1 MSLQSVKDFFSARHI
16 DIEIIELPVS
26 TATVALA
33 AVAHGVEPGQIA
45 KTLAFKLSDGLVVLV
60 VAKGDARIDNK
71 KFKDAFGKG
80 KMLGLDEVAVIT
92 GHPVGGVCPFGLASP
107 LSVYL
112 DVSLKIYKEV
122 IPAAGSVNSA
132 VRISPE
138 KFLFVLVGR
147 KIIKDSQAQST
158 HQNQCDVEL
167 RQFKD
172 VGQQESGHQDQA
184 DEAGHAL
191 QRFHAMFLLI
201 NSETSQREERNKR
214 ASFW

>member
-1 MSLQSVKDFFSARHI
+1 MKGAKYAASLISTQRHFASIYTSAMSLQSVKDFFSARHI

-33 AVAHGVEPGQIA
+33 AEAHGVEPGQIA
-45 KTLAFKLSDGLVVLV
+45 KTLAFKLNDGRVILV

-80 KMLGLDEVAVIT
+80 KMLGLDEVAMIT

-107 LSVYL
+107 LPVYL

-132 VRISPE
+132 IRISPE
-138 KFLFVLVGR
+138 TMADMTQAEWVDVCQ
-147 KIIKDSQAQST
+147 SQ
-158 HQNQCDVEL
+158 
-167 RQFKD
+167 
-172 VGQQESGHQDQA
+172 
-184 DEAGHAL
+184 
-191 QRFHAMFLLI
+191 
-201 NSETSQREERNKR
+201 
-214 ASFW
+214 